1 VAESEE
7 WRTRGAQLRGEA
19 AARAVGAA
27 VGAEAAWRIGG
38 SDEVSLLAERFAL
51 GAASAPAPPGGAPAG
66 EEDEG
71 AGEEAPEGPA
81 APPRKLTSPGTR
93 AARGRRGEEETDP
106 MANSALLLGTV
117 ELDDGSSS

>member
-1 VAESEE
+1 MAESEE

-51 GAASAPAPPGGAPAG
+51 GAASAPAG